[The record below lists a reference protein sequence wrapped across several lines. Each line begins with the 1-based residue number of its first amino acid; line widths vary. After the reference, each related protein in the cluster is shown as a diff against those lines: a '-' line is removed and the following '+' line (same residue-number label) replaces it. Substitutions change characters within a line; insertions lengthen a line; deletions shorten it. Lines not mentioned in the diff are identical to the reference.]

1 MEYVSGKEYQAMLLT
16 VIEPEVIGGEEE
28 YSELSLECRS
38 QPGGR
43 VLVEKATGAL
53 FWERMDNTF

>member
-1 MEYVSGKEYQAMLLT
+1 MLLT